1 MSIFSKEQLKSLG
14 ISARQLKAAG
24 AEADKQ
30 AEAKRQEQSRAV
42 DFQFSESVLKDA
54 ERLFDESE

>member
-1 MSIFSKEQLKSLG
+1 MSMFSKEQLKGLG
-14 ISARQLKAAG
+14 ISARQLKAAS
-24 AEADKQ
+24 AEADKD

-54 ERLFDESE
+54 ERICDEDQ